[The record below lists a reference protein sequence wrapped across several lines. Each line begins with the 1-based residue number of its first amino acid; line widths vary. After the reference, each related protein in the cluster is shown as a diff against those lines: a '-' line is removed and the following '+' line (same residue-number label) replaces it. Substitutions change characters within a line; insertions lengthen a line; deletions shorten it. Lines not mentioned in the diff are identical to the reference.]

1 MNPTITRSN
10 YQFVIDEIP
19 ENQVD
24 CFLKL
29 IDDFRN
35 KTDCRFRYKN
45 GKSVKY
51 PLHIVPNYQQPL
63 VVSKQQTYQGED
75 YIVDYEGM

>member
-1 MNPTITRSN
+1 MNPTQTRSN

-24 CFLKL
+24 NFLNI
-29 IDDFRN
+29 IDDFRI
-35 KTDCRFRYKN
+35 KTNCRFRFKN

-51 PLHIVPNYQQPL
+51 PLNIVPTQQQPL
-63 VVSKQQTYQGED
+63 VGSTQQTYEGED